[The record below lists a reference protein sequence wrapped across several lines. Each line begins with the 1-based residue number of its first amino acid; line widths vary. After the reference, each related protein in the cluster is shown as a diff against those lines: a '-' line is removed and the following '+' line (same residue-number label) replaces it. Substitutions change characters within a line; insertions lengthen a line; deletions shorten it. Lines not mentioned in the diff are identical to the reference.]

1 MSPGKVRLKH
11 ELLLE
16 LRTFMKPI
24 TARTTTTNK
33 TEIKMVSLILIAP
46 LVNQKTKLNHNQSS
60 PIGMVIPTKTGVLSG
75 SVCTGWDQCVS
86 ENWSLV
92 V

>member
-46 LVNQKTKLNHNQSS
+46 LVNQKQN
-60 PIGMVIPTKTGVLSG
+60 
-75 SVCTGWDQCVS
+75 
-86 ENWSLV
+86 
-92 V
+92 